1 MNEVISRPAPRAVRI
16 SSALFAGSAALAA
29 LMLLTTAI
37 AWDHFGPASEV
48 YAAMVEHPENPLG
61 EVRGYLRL
69 TTGIAVL
76 VIVLAGPLALGV
88 RRPHRWIQVAAWAA
102 TAVLAYLLFT
112 VLMAS
117 LQVGLGNPDP
127 GSDRALYNALL
138 PSWWPGLTAVAGLIL
153 ELAVLAAGVALLHSP
168 VLDFYRRASNVADDP
183 RRVAFMQ
190 RQLSRQDNREPPPQG
205 R

>member
-1 MNEVISRPAPRAVRI
+1 MNKVISRPMPRAVRI
-16 SSALFAGSAALAA
+16 SSALFAASAALAA
-29 LMLLTTAI
+29 LMLGTTAI

-48 YAAMVEHPENPLG
+48 YAAAVEHPEAAIG

-69 TTGIAVL
+69 TIGITVL
-76 VIVLAGPLALGV
+76 IIVLAGPLALGV
-88 RRPHRWIQVAAWAA
+88 RRPHRWIQVAAWVA

-117 LQVGLGNPDP
+117 LQVGLGSPDP

-138 PSWWPGLTAVAGLIL
+138 PSWWPGLTAVAGLVL
-153 ELAVLAAGVALLHSP
+153 ELAILAAGAALLHSP

-190 RQLSRQDNREPPPQG
+190 SRLSPQDNGESPSPG